1 VIEADIRLLLRSM
14 YKYVITIQTL
24 FSNLVLDS
32 FVVVFLYYN
41 IEIYGLRLADRNVH
55 TCTYT
60 VGTYVLYICMSM
72 SMIVKTVK
80 FIFVYR

>member
-24 FSNLVLDS
+24 FSDLVLDS

-41 IEIYGLRLADRNVH
+41 IEIYG
-55 TCTYT
+55 
-60 VGTYVLYICMSM
+60 
-72 SMIVKTVK
+72 
-80 FIFVYR
+80 